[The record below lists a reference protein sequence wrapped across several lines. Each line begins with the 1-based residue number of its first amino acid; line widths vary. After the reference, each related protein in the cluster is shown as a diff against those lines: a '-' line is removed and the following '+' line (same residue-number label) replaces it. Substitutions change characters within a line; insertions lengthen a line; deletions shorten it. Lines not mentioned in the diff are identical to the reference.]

1 MAGDW
6 IKMESATPDKPEV
19 LALTVKMG
27 WDDPDLTVGKLFKLW
42 RWFDQHTTEGN
53 AAGVTPA
60 LLDRYFGVTGFVTAL
75 TQVGWLN
82 VTNDGISL
90 PNFDRHNGASAKQ
103 RSLTAKRVANHKSNA
118 KANAEGNAPI
128 VNSPLPREE
137 KRREEKSNS
146 KEPKGSYIR
155 ASKKCP
161 DSFVVTDELSEWAK
175 TDCPL
180 INVASETAAFK
191 DYTFSSAKTDWIGT
205 WRNWMRKA
213 NTFASEKQKPKT
225 GAPKV
230 YHALN
235 EMNYAEGVKEDGSF

>member
-6 IKMESATPDKPEV
+6 IKLQKDTFDKPEV
-19 LALTVKMG
+19 LAIATRM
-27 WDDPDLTVGKLFKLW
+27 DIDPDAVVGKLCRIW
-42 RWFDQHTTEGN
+42 AWFDTHTTHGN
-53 AAGVTPA
+53 ASCVTFSFV
-60 LLDRYFGVTGFVTAL
+60 DRYVGVTGFAEQVAL
-75 TQVGWLN
+75 VGWLAQ
-82 VTNDGISL
+82 DGHDLRL
-90 PNFDRHNGASAKQ
+90 PNFDYHNGETSKTRALGKNRAEKA
-103 RSLTAKRVANHKSNA
+103 RSNA
-118 KANAEGNAPI
+118 RSNAPC
-128 VNSPLPREE
+128 VTKSLPE